1 MYQFLTKHGQTL
13 AFGIGLLL
21 TVVFLGMVLSSDTG
35 AIEAP
40 DGTKDYSVSM
50 FNFGLWAAILL
61 TVVCAIAM
69 VLFGVVQVASNLK
82 RSWQGLAGLALLVVI
97 FIIGYSVAPAEPE
110 NSQIQLA
117 IQKFEESQ
125 EVDFSAANLKFVG
138 GAILTSLV
146 MIGLA
151 FLALVVTGVR
161 SFFR

>member
-21 TVVFLGMVLSSDTG
+21 TVVFLGTVLSSDTG

-61 TVVCAIAM
+61 TVICAIAM

-97 FIIGYSVAPAEPE
+97 FIIGYNLAPAEPD
-110 NSQIQLA
+110 NRQIQLA

-138 GAILTSLV
+138 GAILTALV

-151 FLALVVTGVR
+151 FLALIVTGVR